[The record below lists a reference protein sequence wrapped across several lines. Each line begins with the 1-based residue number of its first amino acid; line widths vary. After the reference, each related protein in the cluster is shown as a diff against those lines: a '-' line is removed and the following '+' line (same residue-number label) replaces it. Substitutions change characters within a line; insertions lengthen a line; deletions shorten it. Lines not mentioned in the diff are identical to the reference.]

1 MNMNRMIAMLVRMFL
16 RPLIS
21 RGINKGISR
30 MGGKGASGT
39 TVPGANARS
48 REVAKR
54 ARQAAKITRRIG
66 RM

>member
-1 MNMNRMIAMLVRMFL
+1 MNMNRMIGMVLRMVL

-30 MGGKGASGT
+30 MGGKGASGST
-39 TVPGANARS
+39 PPGANARS